1 MTVGERIRQLRL
13 KAEITQQELADYI
26 GVSKQAVYKYENN
39 IVTNIPTDKVNAIA
53 SYLKV
58 SPAYLMGWEEQPELE
73 KTQAETAA
81 KMHAEKESLLSYVN
95 ALQSGKTPGW
105 LNLQYFSGSFLQA
118 VPEVQQALLETRCQ
132 KLGPYLLKVSDE
144 GFAQVETYAKFIAE
158 QPEYQTESARSC
170 AESEAAY
177 DALDTHKNP
186 DAAEYWNVMTAQQA
200 LQQALQQQPSPTPA
214 DGENQTDPDK

>member
-1 MTVGERIRQLRL
+1 MTIGEKIKEARL
-13 KAEITQQELADYI
+13 SAKMTQKELAEKCGMADSAI
-26 GVSKQAVYKYENN
+26 RKYESGK
-39 IVTNIPTDKVNAIA
+39 VTPKIETLSKIA
-53 SYLKV
+53 QALDISVVEL
-58 SPAYLMGWEEQPELE
+58 SPELE
-73 KTQAETAA
+73 KTQAETVA
-81 KMHAEKESLLSYVN
+81 KIQAEKESLFGYVN
-95 ALQSGKTPGW
+95 ALQSGKTPGR

-170 AESEAAY
+170 AESEAVY
-177 DALDTHKNP
+177 TALNPHKNP
-186 DAAEYWNVMTAQQA
+186 DAAEYWNAVAAQQA
-200 LQQALQQQPSPTPA
+200 LQPQPSPAPA